1 MMALD
6 VGMAEGAG
14 LILDAVIAA
23 SMVIHTSRRSAFD
36 LHALLRRPAGRVF
49 PIRSV
54 SVFDLNVDDFGPV
67 LNAAKPG
74 KTVVKAVPAIGRTAS
89 SAYSG
94 SP

>member
-1 MMALD
+1 MMAPD

-23 SMVIHTSRRSAFD
+23 SMAIHSSRRSAFD

-54 SVFDLNVDDFGPV
+54 TALTTFLPGFAAFSTGP
-67 LNAAKPG
+67 K
-74 KTVVKAVPAIGRTAS
+74 S
-89 SAYSG
+89 STLRERK
-94 SP
+94 